1 MMPMLN
7 AVRARSVRDVLLR
20 CVGQVMEWSWSYG
33 ERDYRAIEDALMGS
47 DYGRWFLSEYL
58 ARNRSEET
66 QRLLEALDRLE
77 ASLGA
82 GLGAERLPRLR
93 EIALEIDAALG
104 DAIARIEPETAA
116 PASEPPVETILEA
129 VEDINSFLETL
140 SARHVNQRLP
150 EKIRARLADIQAS
163 CTRVDSRSEAAQTL
177 IEVLSDLRARLSA
190 VDLELDAVETEGTPR
205 FPRRLLEELA
215 AAVGPYKPA
224 PARG

>member
-1 MMPMLN
+1 M
-7 AVRARSVRDVLLR
+7 
-20 CVGQVMEWSWSYG
+20 GQVMGTSWSYG
-33 ERDYRAIEDALMGS
+33 ERDYRAIEDALMNS

-82 GLGAERLPRLR
+82 GLEAERLPRLR

-104 DAIARIEPETAA
+104 DALARIEPEACL
-116 PASEPPVETILEA
+116 PATEPPLEAILEA
-129 VEDINSFLETL
+129 VEDINSFLESL
-140 SARHVNQRLP
+140 SARRVHQRLP

-163 CTRVDSRSEAAQTL
+163 CAQVDGHSVAAQTL
-177 IEVLSDLRARLSA
+177 TEVLTDLRARLSA
-190 VDLELDAVETEGTPR
+190 VEPELTAAPAEAEPR

-215 AAVGPYKPA
+215 EAFEPYRTA

>member
-1 MMPMLN
+1 M
-7 AVRARSVRDVLLR
+7 
-20 CVGQVMEWSWSYG
+20 GQVMGSSWGYG

-82 GLGAERLPRLR
+82 GLNAERLPRLR

-104 DAIARIEPETAA
+104 DALARIEPEALPPPRNA
-116 PASEPPVETILEA
+116 PVETILEA
-129 VEDINSFLETL
+129 VEDINSFLESL
-140 SARHVNQRLP
+140 SARRVHHRLP
-150 EKIRARLADIQAS
+150 GKIRARLADIQAS
-163 CTRVDSRSEAAQTL
+163 CAQVDGHSAAAQTL
-177 IEVLSDLRARLSA
+177 TAVLTDLRARLSA
-190 VDLELDAVETEGTPR
+190 VEPELTAAPADAEEEPR

-215 AAVGPYKPA
+215 EAFEPNRTA

>member
-1 MMPMLN
+1 MF
-7 AVRARSVRDVLLR
+7 
-20 CVGQVMEWSWSYG
+20 WSYG

-58 ARNRSEET
+58 ARNRTEET

-82 GLGAERLPRLR
+82 GLSAERLPRLR

-104 DAIARIEPETAA
+104 EAIARIEPEAQE

-129 VEDINSFLETL
+129 VEDINSFLAAL
-140 SARHVNQRLP
+140 SARRVHQRLP
-150 EKIRARLADIQAS
+150 EKIHARLADIQQ
-163 CTRVDSRSEAAQTL
+163 CCRRVDSRSAAAQTL
-177 IEVLSDLRARLSA
+177 LEVLTDLRARLSA
-190 VDLELDAVETEGTPR
+190 VDLEPEVVEAGVTEEPPR

-215 AAVGPYKPA
+215 EAVGPFQSA
-224 PARG
+224 PVRG